1 MAKAK
6 RLRWEDMNQEQRQ
19 KALEAS
25 KKWGIPVDKVK
36 MTVTGIIVL
45 DKEEGRLQTERE
57 MVAKG
62 WADNVDSITDDMLR
76 RYVEECNEQ
85 ALNHKP
91 VRLR

>member
-6 RLRWEDMNQEQRQ
+6 RLYWEDMNQEQRQ

>member
-6 RLRWEDMNQEQRQ
+6 RLHWEDMNQEQRE
-19 KALEAS
+19 KALATS

-36 MTVTGIIVL
+36 MTVTGLIVL
-45 DKEEGRLQTERE
+45 DKEKGLLQTKRD

>member
-6 RLRWEDMNQEQRQ
+6 RLYWEDMNREQRR

-36 MTVTGIIVL
+36 MTVTGVIVL
-45 DKEEGRLQTERE
+45 DKEKGLLQTKRE

-62 WADNVDSITDDMLR
+62 WADNVDSVTGSMLQS
-76 RYVEECNEQ
+76 YVAECNEQ
-85 ALNHKP
+85 TLNHRP